1 MLFIQTAIR
10 DSRENLLIM
19 IVEARQELEGP
30 RGLQRVRV
38 LIVGGRHAAAVVD
51 VAASAAVSDTSV
63 TGTGRVTTG
72 VINRAVATTAG
83 DGGDDAAAD
92 STADLL
98 LLHHRRRHL
107 LPL

>member
-1 MLFIQTAIR
+1 
-10 DSRENLLIM
+10 M

-30 RGLQRVRV
+30 RGRRLHRVRV
-38 LIVGGRHAAAVVD
+38 LIVGGGHAAAAVDVD
-51 VAASAAVSDTSV
+51 VAAASAATSSGTSV

-83 DGGDDAAAD
+83 DGGDDAAVAD
-92 STADLL
+92 PVADLL
-98 LLHHRRRHL
+98 LPLHHRRRHL